1 MTLATRCPRCVTTFR
16 VADAQLR
23 QADGWV
29 RCGRCNEV
37 FKALDSMVDLDQG
50 RRPTAGAESVATPPA
65 TTTPAEPLSGAARRP
80 GLRERLTAQPAPE
93 PLRPPVRRPPAGTGA
108 TPTPTPTP
116 NPSPPPPSP
125 SPATA
130 GSPKE
135 TPPTGAPVPPA
146 AEPQGPELAPAAV
159 GGTDPHGQATTGGS
173 VSAAHPAPLPFARR
187 MRQPARPMSDEA
199 RLAWGAVGAFSAF
212 GLALQMLVAWHDP
225 IAQRAPVLRPLVEVV
240 CVIVECRVEAPR
252 RLALV
257 SVESSEFHHL
267 AGSIYRLTT
276 RLRNRDGIALSM
288 PSVDLSMT
296 DANGDLVARK
306 VLQPSDFGSRSRSI
320 GAGQELTLQAVLD
333 TGPRHVAGYTIEL
346 FYP

>member
-37 FKALDSMVDLDQG
+37 FKALDSMVDLGQG
-50 RRPTAGAESVATPPA
+50 RRSLAPDAEGGAMKPVTPA
-65 TTTPAEPLSGAARRP
+65 AAEPLPGAARRP
-80 GLRERLTAQPAPE
+80 GLRERLTAQSAPE
-93 PLRPPVRRPPAGTGA
+93 PLRPSVRMPAAIEGPP
-108 TPTPTPTP
+108 
-116 NPSPPPPSP
+116 PPPPSV
-125 SPATA
+125 SLAMAGATQ
-130 GSPKE
+130 E
-135 TPPTGAPVPPA
+135 TPPIRAPAPPA
-146 AEPQGPELAPAAV
+146 PEPQGPAHAPTAAA
-159 GGTDPHGQATTGGS
+159 GTEPLEPVTTGES
-173 VSAAHPAPLPFARR
+173 VSAAPPAPLPFSRR
-187 MRQPARPMSDEA
+187 IRRQPARPMSDEV
-199 RLAWGAVGAFSAF
+199 RLAWGALAAFSAF

-252 RLALV
+252 RLTLV

-333 TGPRHVAGYTIEL
+333 TGPRNVAGYTIEL